1 MSGVGHHYVIDT
13 GLGPAVYHISSED
26 EDEPAAVPFQPVQS
40 WADQTEDQQP
50 VDAQPFVS
58 QGPTQV
64 QPLQPEVQPSLL
76 APYPHSPQQPQETR
90 SCSSQQDPQTPQP
103 LPSPVTQPH
112 PCPPSAS
119 LRPRVATQVFSP
131 PAASSQDPAGLQ
143 TQVTPVKAMPQ
154 APQSQQPAL
163 PKPAGQPDAKASTV
177 GPAPPLTGQPGTRGM
192 GSVTGAPTQPPPQR
206 RPDAPAKPSHGQRLS
221 KCPCGFFARHPRA
234 LRNHGYDTDGYCL
247 MTCPVCRCMA
257 CSRALTVARSDG
269 PDHEHHECTRCHAPG
284 RPSH

>member
-90 SCSSQQDPQTPQP
+90 SCSSQQDPQTP
-103 LPSPVTQPH
+103 PSPVTQPH

-221 KCPCGFFARHPRA
+221 KCPCGFFARDAAGAKEPWI
-234 LRNHGYDTDGYCL
+234 
-247 MTCPVCRCMA
+247 
-257 CSRALTVARSDG
+257 
-269 PDHEHHECTRCHAPG
+269 
-284 RPSH
+284 